1 MNKSTFGVAL
11 LGSVAIAGGLPEKQ
25 RLQDELEFLQFATA
39 NNKSYTSTQE
49 LRMRERRFI
58 ENRDEVAKLNA
69 DYAGKATFETNQFS
83 DLTPY
88 ERNQLLGLPTQPPA
102 NANKDVHDFTHGGRR
117 LAADG
122 RALNDTNVNWI
133 DHMTP
138 VKNQGGCGSCSCFS
152 ATSALEG
159 VQSIKSSTTTG
170 SFTPAI
176 RLSEQQGLDCT
187 DTGCQTGGWMQWYFD
202 YAK

>member
-11 LGSVAIAGGLPEKQ
+11 LGSVAIAGGLPEQQ

-49 LRMRERRFI
+49 LRMRERRFL
-58 ENRDEVAKLNA
+58 ENRDEVAALNA
-69 DYAGKATFETNQFS
+69 QHGGKATFETNQFS

-88 ERNQLLGLPTQPPA
+88 ELNNLLGLPSEPPSNA
-102 NANKDVHDFTHGGRR
+102 NADVHDFTHGGRR
-117 LAADG
+117 LAANG
-122 RALNDTNVNWI
+122 RALSDHNINWI

-159 VQSIKSSTTTG
+159 VQSIKKSTSTG
-170 SFTPAI
+170 VFTPAV
-176 RLSEQQGLDCT
+176 RLSE
-187 DTGCQTGGWMQWYFD
+187 
-202 YAK
+202 